1 MPKTSVPKL
10 SRRGFCLCCV
20 GVASIGVAGGWLSP
34 REAFAEAHQLVAMI
48 RGAAAKA
55 NITTHKLRGNVFVL
69 EGSGGNIAVFAGEHG
84 KVMVDAGIT
93 ATRPKIEQALSA
105 IGRQPV
111 THLVNTH
118 WHFDHADGNEWVHAA
133 GAKIVAH
140 ENTKKRLMETQRV
153 EDWDFSFPPSP
164 AGAIPTETF
173 SEDQEVEY
181 EGCKLH
187 FVCYEAAHTDSDI
200 GVHFVDQNI
209 LHTGDT
215 YWNGIYPFIDYST
228 GGSIDGKI
236 AACAKSLSMVDDKTI
251 VIPGHG
257 APVSN
262 KSELKAFHD
271 MLVAVR
277 GNVARLKG
285 KGMSVG
291 EVAAARPTADFDKH
305 WGQFVITP
313 GLFTQ
318 LVYEGV

>member
-236 AACAKSLSMVDDKTI
+236 AACAKSLAMADNKTI

-271 MLVAVR
+271 MLVVVR